1 MTSAIVVVLIKFS
14 LYFNRLSPQERT
26 DPGDKMTMLFEKP
39 RLMPLLL
46 ERQWREPIA
55 GTDEHERV
63 GWLVDVM

>member
-1 MTSAIVVVLIKFS
+1 MTSAIVVVLIKLS

-26 DPGDKMTMLFEKP
+26 DHKMTMLFEKP